1 MNRVVFTG
9 AWKELIRLGYRAN
22 CPDIDYFRSYTKDAT
37 KGVLR
42 VVRSRDV
49 VLNTFSEEL
58 TAKIFDFLVQH
69 NFDIGNK
76 EHFVVLE
83 KESKNLVSYDYFKHC
98 PIGVYG
104 YSPSNEEL
112 DSIFDHYEHF
122 KLSETV
128 VQFIKELYDS
138 KLVELKE
145 IQDSKKKSKLK
156 AV

>member
-1 MNRVVFTG
+1 MVYVG
-9 AWKELIRLGYRAN
+9 PWKELIRLGYRAN

-42 VVRSRDV
+42 VVKSRDV

-58 TAKIFDFLVQH
+58 TAKIFDFLVRN

-76 EHFVVLE
+76 EHLVVLE
-83 KESKNLVSYDYFKHC
+83 KESKNLVSYDYYKHC

-104 YSPSNEEL
+104 FNPSNEEL
-112 DSIFDHYEHF
+112 DNIFDHYEHF
-122 KLSETV
+122 RLSETV
-128 VQFIKELYDS
+128 VQILKELYDT
-138 KLVELKE
+138 KLVELREFQNNKRKE
-145 IQDSKKKSKLK
+145 KVK